1 MKKSRLCQIIAAAA
15 PLVFFSVCAAADDGH
30 HSPRWG
36 DFAWRVAN
44 LVIFCGILWYF
55 TGGLIK
61 RFFKNRKQ
69 AIEDALSD
77 LEKRRED
84 AKAKL
89 AEVEKR
95 IANLEEERRMIME
108 ESRAQAERLKKE
120 IMENARK
127 QASQIVDNAKRAA
140 ENEGQSML
148 ADIRAKMADEIV
160 DAATKALQNRL
171 TQAEHDKLID
181 NALDKVALQ

>member
-1 MKKSRLCQIIAAAA
+1 MKIKRLSQILMMAVLILGWAVWAQAAEE
-15 PLVFFSVCAAADDGH
+15 H
-30 HSPRWG
+30 HEPRWG

-61 RFFKNRKQ
+61 RFFRNRKQ
-69 AIEDALSD
+69 AIEDTLKD
-77 LEKRRED
+77 LEKRREE

-95 IANLEEERRMIME
+95 IASLEEERRAILE
-108 ESRAQAERLKKE
+108 ESKAQAERLKKG
-120 IMENARK
+120 IMDDAHR
-127 QASQIVDNAKRAA
+127 QASQIVDQARRTA
-140 ENEGQSML
+140 ENESQAML
-148 ADIRAKMADEIV
+148 AQVRSTMADEIV
-160 DAATKALQNRL
+160 DAASKALQNRL
-171 TQAEHDKLID
+171 TNEEHDKLIN